1 MTYTFGSA
9 LVLLLLIMDPFG
21 NYPLFASVLKKYDR
35 KERMFLIVRENIIAF
50 GILLG
55 FMLAGESFLN
65 LMGLSRASIEIAGAV
80 ILFLIA
86 LKMIFQMKKE
96 DEVLEHK
103 PLIVPLAVPAI
114 AGPSAMATVMLLV
127 NNQPNQVFSW
137 VAVLAV
143 AIIICATIL
152 IVLDRLDKFLGVN
165 FLSAM
170 EKLMGLVLVALSVE
184 MFIRGVKSVIV

>member
-21 NYPLFASVLKKYDR
+21 NYPLFASVLKKYEH

-86 LKMIFQMKKE
+86 IKMIFPMKKE
-96 DEVLEHK
+96 DEVLEHR

-184 MFIRGVKSVIV
+184 MFIRGAKSVIV